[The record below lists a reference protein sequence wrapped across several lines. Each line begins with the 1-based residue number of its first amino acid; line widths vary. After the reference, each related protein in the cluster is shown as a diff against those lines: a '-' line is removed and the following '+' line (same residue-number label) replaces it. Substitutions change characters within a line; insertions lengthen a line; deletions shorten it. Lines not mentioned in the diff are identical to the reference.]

1 MISEAIILAGGLGT
15 RLRDAVPDLPKCM
28 APVAGHPFLYYII
41 RYLESQGVKS
51 FVFSLGY
58 RHDVV
63 EEFLRNHF
71 PTLDYT
77 CVIEPAPLKTGGAI
91 KLALSAVEGDD
102 VLVMNGDTLFKV
114 GLKDLEAVHLEKQA
128 ECTLVLKPM
137 FRFDRYGAVAT
148 NEDGR
153 IMAFEEKKYLE
164 QGNINGGVYL
174 LNKQKFLAQDW
185 PEVFSFESDYLQK
198 DSSTKS
204 FFGVI
209 QDRYFIDIGIPEDFA
224 KAQHDLNHF
233 PFSVNEPDSTWTLFL
248 DRDGVINVN
257 KDDSYVFNRDEFI
270 FKEGTLD
277 AIARLSRLFG
287 RIIVITNQR
296 GVGKGLMSEADL
308 HDIHA
313 YMKSNIERAGGRI
326 DDIFY
331 CTSTDN
337 AHPDRKPSPGMAF
350 RAQEKYPEID
360 FSKSVMVGDKSADMQ
375 WGRNIG
381 ALTVLI
387 RSVRYKDTIVP
398 SSVDITCD
406 SLFEF
411 THLLQH
417 NE

>member
-1 MISEAIILAGGLGT
+1 
-15 RLRDAVPDLPKCM
+15 M

-41 RYLESQGVKS
+41 RYLESQGITR
-51 FVFSLGY
+51 FIFSLGY
-58 RHDVV
+58 RHEVV
-63 EEFLRNHF
+63 ETFLQTHF
-71 PTLDYT
+71 PSLSYT
-77 CVIEPAPLKTGGAI
+77 CVIEQEPLKTGGAI
-91 KLALSAVEGDD
+91 KLALSAVESEH
-102 VLVMNGDTLFKV
+102 VLVMNGDTLFKA
-114 GLKDLEAVHLEKQA
+114 DLRELESIHLDKNA
-128 ECTLVLKPM
+128 ECTLALKPM
-137 FRFDRYGAVAT
+137 LQFERYGAVT
-148 NEDGR
+148 TTEDGR
-153 IMAFEEKKYLE
+153 IIGFEEKKYLDR
-164 QGNINGGVYL
+164 GNINGGVYL
-174 LNKQKFLAQDW
+174 LNKKKFLSQDW
-185 PEVFSFESDYLQK
+185 PEFFSFESEYLQK
-198 DSSTKS
+198 DCRTRI

-209 QDRYFIDIGIPEDFA
+209 QDRYFIDIGIPEDFN
-224 KAQHDLNHF
+224 KAQVDLIHF
-233 PFSVNEPDSTWTLFL
+233 PFATNEPDRTWTLFL

-257 KDDSYVFNRDEFI
+257 KDDSYVFNREEFI

-308 HDIHA
+308 HDIHS
-313 YMKSNIERAGGRI
+313 YMKSNIEMAGGRI

-360 FSKSVMVGDKSADMQ
+360 FSKAVMVGDKSADMQ

-387 RSVRYKDTIVP
+387 RSERYKDTIDP

-411 THLLQH
+411 AHLLQD

>member
-1 MISEAIILAGGLGT
+1 
-15 RLRDAVPDLPKCM
+15 M

-41 RYLESQGVKS
+41 RYLESQGVKR
-51 FVFSLGY
+51 FVFSLGF
-58 RHDVV
+58 RHEVV
-63 EEFLRNHF
+63 EDFLQLTF
-71 PTLDYT
+71 PSLDYT
-77 CVIEPAPLKTGGAI
+77 CVIEQEPLKTGGAI
-91 KLALSAVEGDD
+91 KLALSAVESQH
-102 VLVMNGDTLFKV
+102 VFVINGDTLFKI
-114 GLKDLEAVHLEKQA
+114 GLRELEEVHLRHQA
-128 ECTLVLKPM
+128 ECTIALKPM
-137 FRFDRYGAVAT
+137 MHFERYGAVT
-148 NEDGR
+148 TSDDGR
-153 IMAFEEKKYLE
+153 ILAFEEKKYLDR
-164 QGNINGGVYL
+164 GNINGGVYL
-174 LNKQKFLAQDW
+174 LNKEKFLAHAW
-185 PEVFSFESDYLQK
+185 PDIFSFETDYLQQ
-198 DSSTKS
+198 DSSAHA

-224 KAQHDLNHF
+224 KAQIDLKYF
-233 PFSVNEPDSTWTLFL
+233 PFDLHTPDASWTLFL

-257 KDDSYVFNRDEFI
+257 KDDSYIFNRDEFI
-270 FKEGTLD
+270 FKEGTLK
-277 AIARLSRLFG
+277 AIAQLSRLFG

-313 YMKSNIERAGGRI
+313 YMKSNIEKAGGRI

-360 FSKSVMVGDKSADMQ
+360 FSKSVMVGDKSADMG

-387 RSVRYKDTIVP
+387 RSERYKDMIDF
-398 SSVDITCD
+398 SYVDIACD
-406 SLFEF
+406 SLYAFS
-411 THLLQH
+411 HLLQH

>member
-1 MISEAIILAGGLGT
+1 
-15 RLRDAVPDLPKCM
+15 M

-41 RYLESQGVKS
+41 RYLESQGIKR
-51 FVFSLGY
+51 FIFSLGY

-63 EEFLRNHF
+63 EEFLRLHF
-71 PTLDYT
+71 PALDYT

-91 KLALSAVEGDD
+91 KLALSTVEGDD

-114 GLKDLEAVHLEKQA
+114 VLKDIETVHLNLQA
-128 ECTLVLKPM
+128 ECTLALKPM
-137 FRFDRYGAVAT
+137 LRFDRYGAVST
-148 NEDGR
+148 NEDSR
-153 IMAFEEKKYLE
+153 IMAFEEKKYLDH
-164 QGNINGGVYL
+164 GNINGGVYL
-174 LNKQKFLAQDW
+174 LNKKKFLAQDW

-198 DSSTKS
+198 YSSTKD
-204 FFGVI
+204 FLGVI
-209 QDRYFIDIGIPEDFA
+209 QDRYFIDIGIPEDYN
-224 KAQHDLNHF
+224 KAQTDLKHF
-233 PFSVNEPDSTWTLFL
+233 PFAINEPDYAWTLFL
-248 DRDGVINVN
+248 DRDGVININ
-257 KDDSYVFNRDEFI
+257 KDDSYVFNRKEFI

-287 RIIVITNQR
+287 RIIIITNQR
-296 GVGKGLMSEADL
+296 GVGKGLMTEADL

-313 YMKSNIERAGGRI
+313 YMKTNIEMAGGRI

-331 CTSTDN
+331 CISTED

-360 FSKSVMVGDKSADMQ
+360 FSRAVMVGDKSVDMQ

-387 RSVRYKDTIVP
+387 RSERFKDTIDP
-398 SSVDITCD
+398 SSVDMACD
-406 SLFEF
+406 SLYAFA
-411 THLLQH
+411 HLLQY